1 MTTLG
6 WDCIVIPG
14 ARKGTASATF
24 TGDSG
29 RPMRWC
35 GQSEGLVTKAAAGG
49 AAGTICCKN
58 SLQWIMHS
66 IIFKVNMSMASII
79 LIFFLSAKHTPF
91 NIQFLTDHIEMQNE
105 ALVDNNATP
114 KTGSGFQ
121 LAFFMRASDC

>member
-1 MTTLG
+1 MVRKVINAAAISPTVCKSLYCFNNMILESYDEVSFLVDMKSHFLLTGMTTLG

-58 SLQWIMHS
+58 SLQCT
-66 IIFKVNMSMASII
+66 V
-79 LIFFLSAKHTPF
+79 
-91 NIQFLTDHIEMQNE
+91 
-105 ALVDNNATP
+105 
-114 KTGSGFQ
+114 
-121 LAFFMRASDC
+121 